1 MLKSVL
7 SLILISCTL
16 SNIYSQGFNLLSKG
30 IKVFDF
36 KDSQERNQATFFSE
50 ARFEN
55 ITGLTND
62 VWGKVSFDTKDIKS
76 TLTGEITISASSIK
90 TGIEKRNEHLQS
102 VSWLNSDKN
111 PNITFKIKEV
121 KRVDV
126 VEDNLL
132 KIVVLGE
139 FNLRGKTKLIYTNAT
154 IKYIP
159 EDTVT
164 KTITSGD
171 LISIVAKFDIKLSDY
186 GITNSMI
193 PNRVSDK
200 IQITATLVGSN
211 SGQK

>member
-1 MLKSVL
+1 MP
-7 SLILISCTL
+7 
-16 SNIYSQGFNLLSKG
+16 QGFNLPSKG
-30 IKVFDF
+30 IEVFDF

-62 VWGKVSFDTKDIKS
+62 VWGKVSFDKKDIKT
-76 TLTGEITISASSIK
+76 TLSGEISISTSSII
-90 TGIEKRNEHLQS
+90 TGIDERDEHLRS
-102 VSWLNSDKN
+102 ISWLNSEAYPTIN
-111 PNITFKIKEV
+111 FKVKEIE
-121 KRVDV
+121 RVDV